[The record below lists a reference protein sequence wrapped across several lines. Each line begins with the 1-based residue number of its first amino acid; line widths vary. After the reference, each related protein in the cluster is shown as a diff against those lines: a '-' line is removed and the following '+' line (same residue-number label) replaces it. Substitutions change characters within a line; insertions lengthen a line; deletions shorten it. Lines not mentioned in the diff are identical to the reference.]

1 MGDRRGVNGHQVI
14 HPASFQ
20 NYLCLCL
27 FDSEVV
33 TLLDKSV
40 YNAQTHTVVLLA
52 KKYLNFKLTSLKK
65 QYLILDIIAKRDANH
80 KT

>member
-1 MGDRRGVNGHQVI
+1 MH
-14 HPASFQ
+14 
-20 NYLCLCL
+20 
-27 FDSEVV
+27 
-33 TLLDKSV
+33 K
-40 YNAQTHTVVLLA
+40 HTQLYYWQ